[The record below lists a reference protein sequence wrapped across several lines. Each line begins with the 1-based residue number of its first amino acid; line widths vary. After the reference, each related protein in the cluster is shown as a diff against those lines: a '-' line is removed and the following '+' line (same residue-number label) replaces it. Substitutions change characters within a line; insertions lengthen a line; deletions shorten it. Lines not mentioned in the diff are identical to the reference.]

1 MYLVDSNVFLNVIL
15 HTEKYEISRKFLN
28 KNTRNITTTLVNLME
43 IFTVLTRKYKWS
55 KEEAIDIVETLKK
68 ECEILIPNEYDF
80 IDAYEIQQQ
89 YLLTIND
96 ALIAA
101 IAKRENLTLITFD
114 KELLQYDGA
123 ITKIKTILEY

>member
-1 MYLVDSNVFLNVIL
+1 MNVIL
-15 HTEKYEISRKFLN
+15 YTEKYDVSRKFLN
-28 KNTRNITTTLVNLME
+28 TNTGNIATTLVNLME

-55 KEEAIDIVETLKK
+55 KEDAIDIVETLKK

-89 YLLTIND
+89 FMLTIND
-96 ALIAA
+96 ALIVA

-114 KELLQYDGA
+114 KELLQYDGL
-123 ITKIKTILEY
+123 ITKIKSILE

>member
-1 MYLVDSNVFLNVIL
+1 
-15 HTEKYEISRKFLN
+15 
-28 KNTRNITTTLVNLME
+28 ME

-55 KEEAIDIVETLKK
+55 KEDAIDIVETLKK

-89 YLLTIND
+89 FMLTIND
-96 ALIAA
+96 ALIVA

-114 KELLQYDGA
+114 KELLQYDGL
-123 ITKIKTILEY
+123 ITKIKSILE

>member
-15 HTEKYEISRKFLN
+15 YTEKYDVSRKFLN
-28 KNTRNITTTLVNLME
+28 TNTGNIATTLVNLME

-55 KEEAIDIVETLKK
+55 KEDAIDIVETLKK

-89 YLLTIND
+89 FMLTIND
-96 ALIAA
+96 ALIVA

-114 KELLQYDGA
+114 KELLQYDGL
-123 ITKIKTILEY
+123 ITKIKSILE